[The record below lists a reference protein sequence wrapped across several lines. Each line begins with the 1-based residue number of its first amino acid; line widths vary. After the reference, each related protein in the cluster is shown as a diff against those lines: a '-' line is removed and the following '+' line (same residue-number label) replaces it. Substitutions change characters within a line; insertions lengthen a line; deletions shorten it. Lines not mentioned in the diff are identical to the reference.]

1 MGMKIYTTMVF
12 IRRGRNTKLGKC
24 DTIEHE
30 GKLWLVPEWLEV
42 PSAEVKTPKRMVCIA
57 DLQYQ
62 VLKPGAPYGDFLLK
76 ESMPKDVLDGK
87 TTKHGDKHYLV
98 VEYPGLSDIPAASDR
113 IQ

>member
-1 MGMKIYTTMVF
+1 MVF
-12 IRRGRNTKLGKC
+12 IRRGGKTELSKC
-24 DTIEHE
+24 DTIKHE
-30 GKLWLVPEWLEV
+30 GKLWLVPEWIED
-42 PSAEVKTPKRMVCIA
+42 PPAEVITPKRMVCFA

-62 VLKPGAPYGDFLLK
+62 VLKPGALYGDFLLK

-98 VEYPGLSDIPAASDR
+98 VEYTGWSGISPSSDR